1 MTTPVAATCV
11 GLEAVL
17 VAAPG
22 AETAFTDIYLAVRD
36 WVWTEHRF
44 QVSATVLRD
53 VLRASG
59 LSLSFSA
66 DGPAAVHDVALVAPE
81 VVQ

>member
-1 MTTPVAATCV
+1 MAATCA

-17 VAAPG
+17 YSDPG
-22 AETAFTDIYLAVRD
+22 AETSFADVYLAVRD
-36 WVWTEHRF
+36 WVWSAHRF
-44 QVSATVLRD
+44 QVSADVVRD

-66 DGPAAVHDVALVAPE
+66 DGPVTVLGVSLAGGSL
-81 VVQ
+81 